1 MMAAILGRKLGMT
14 ELFDEAGH
22 RVSVT
27 LIEAE
32 PNVVVH
38 VKTRERDGYEA
49 LQVGVG
55 AVKERRLPKPLRGV
69 YVKAKVAPQRHL
81 RELRGPTAGA
91 QPGQTITVEVF
102 SPGDVVDATGAIRGL
117 RVVKVEPERN
127 LLYLRGAVPGVRGSL
142 LLLRSAK
149 RQGRAARKAGAK
161 GKERAR

>member
-69 YVKAKVAPQRHL
+69 YVMPRAIGSIGSSNVARVW
-81 RELRGPTAGA
+81 
-91 QPGQTITVEVF
+91 PGKRM
-102 SPGDVVDATGAIRGL
+102 PGRFGNERVTIRGL
-117 RVVKVEPERN
+117 RVVKVEPERT
-127 LLYLRGAVPGVRGSL
+127 
-142 LLLRSAK
+142 
-149 RQGRAARKAGAK
+149 
-161 GKERAR
+161 